1 MKERAILVTIKWDTL
16 RRDSTIE
23 EAAKELEEL
32 VASAGPGVIES
43 LIFRQKNPNAPFL
56 LDKGKVGQVVQIAAE
71 KEADVVIFESSLSS
85 TQQRNLEEILQ
96 TKTID
101 RTQLILDIFALRAKS
116 TEGKLQVELAQLK
129 YLLPRLSGKGI
140 YLSRLGGGIGTRG
153 PGEQKLEMDRRRIR
167 ERIVRLSRE
176 LENLQ
181 KRRLASITRK
191 VKKKFPLVALGGYT
205 NAGKSS
211 LFNALTG
218 AGVLVKGKLFSTL
231 DTTTRLLALPGN
243 RKALMVD
250 TVGFLRELPHHL
262 VESFKATLEEVVH
275 ADILLHVM
283 DATRPDLAI
292 LETAVKKVF
301 EELGI
306 REKKTILVLN
316 KIDLLRESDRA
327 RLMEFG
333 PQALARGTSAG
344 AVEHPV
350 LSGPHEDWCA
360 VSAKT
365 GEGLEILKK
374 KLAEYL
380 GSSRHEVELFIPRE
394 SLGLADFLYREGEVL
409 DRKDEAGGSFFRGN
423 LSSPAKMIFK
433 SKLKK
438 MHLNPL
444 DNN

>member
-1 MKERAILVTIKWDTL
+1 MRERAILVTIKFDVL

-32 VASAGPGVIES
+32 VASAGPWVIES

-56 LDKGKVGQVVQIAAE
+56 LDKGKVGQVVRIASE
-71 KEADVVIFESSLSS
+71 KEADVVIFESNLSS
-85 TQQRNLEEILQ
+85 TQQRNLEEILK

-167 ERIVRLSRE
+167 ERIARLGRE
-176 LENLQ
+176 LGNLQ
-181 KRRLASITRK
+181 KRRLASIAR
-191 VKKKFPLVALGGYT
+191 KKKKEFPLIALGGYT

-218 AGVLVKGKLFSTL
+218 AGVLVKDKLFSTL
-231 DTTTRLLALPGN
+231 DTTTRLLILPGN
-243 RKALMVD
+243 RKALVVD

-292 LETAVKKVF
+292 LENAVKKVF
-301 EELGI
+301 EELGV

-316 KIDLLRESDRA
+316 KIDLLKESERGK
-327 RLMEFG
+327 LMELR
-333 PQALARGTSAG
+333 PR
-344 AVEHPV
+344 
-350 LSGPHEDWCA
+350 EDWCA

-374 KLAEYL
+374 KLAEHL
-380 GSSRHEVELFIPRE
+380 GSSRDEVRFFIPRE

-409 DRKDEAGGSFFRGN
+409 GRKDEAGGSFFRVN
-423 LSSPAKMIFK
+423 LSGPAKMIFK

-444 DNN
+444 DNH

>member
-1 MKERAILVTIKWDTL
+1 MRERAILVTIKFDVL

-32 VASAGPGVIES
+32 VASAGPWVIES

-56 LDKGKVGQVVQIAAE
+56 LDKGKVGQVVRIASE
-71 KEADVVIFESSLSS
+71 KEADVVIFESNLSS
-85 TQQRNLEEILQ
+85 TQQRNLEEILK

-153 PGEQKLEMDRRRIR
+153 PGEHKLEMDRRRIR
-167 ERIVRLSRE
+167 ERIARLGRE
-176 LENLQ
+176 LGNLQ
-181 KRRLASITRK
+181 KRRLASIAR
-191 VKKKFPLVALGGYT
+191 KKKKEFPLIALGGYT

-218 AGVLVKGKLFSTL
+218 AGVLVKDKLFSTL
-231 DTTTRLLALPGN
+231 DTTTRLLILPGN
-243 RKALMVD
+243 RKALVVD

-292 LETAVKKVF
+292 LENAVKKVF
-301 EELGI
+301 EELGV

-316 KIDLLRESDRA
+316 KIDLLKESERGK
-327 RLMEFG
+327 LMELR
-333 PQALARGTSAG
+333 PR
-344 AVEHPV
+344 
-350 LSGPHEDWCA
+350 EDWCA

-374 KLAEYL
+374 KLAEHL
-380 GSSRHEVELFIPRE
+380 GSSRDEVRFFIPRE

-409 DRKDEAGGSFFRGN
+409 GRKDEAGGSFFRVN
-423 LSSPAKMIFK
+423 LSGPAKMIFK

-444 DNN
+444 DNH

>member
-1 MKERAILVTIKWDTL
+1 MRERAILVTIKFDAI

-23 EAAKELEEL
+23 EAARELEEL
-32 VASAGPGVIES
+32 VGSAGPSVLKS
-43 LIFRQKNPNAPFL
+43 LVFRQKNPNAPFL
-56 LDKGKVGQVVQIAAE
+56 LDKGKVGQIVQIAAE
-71 KEADVVIFESSLSS
+71 KETDVVIFESNLSS

-167 ERIVRLSRE
+167 ERIARLGRE

-181 KRRLASITRK
+181 KRRLASIVR
-191 VKKKFPLVALGGYT
+191 KKKKEFPLVALGGYT

-218 AGVLVKGKLFSTL
+218 AGVLVKDKLFSTL

-243 RKALMVD
+243 RKVLVVD

-283 DATRPDLAI
+283 DATRSDLAI
-292 LETAVKKVF
+292 LENAVKKVF

-316 KIDLLRESDRA
+316 KIDLLKESDRA
-327 RLMEFG
+327 KLMEFR
-333 PQALARGTSAG
+333 LN
-344 AVEHPV
+344 
-350 LSGPHEDWCA
+350 EDWCA

-374 KLAEYL
+374 KLAEHL
-380 GSSRHEVELFIPRE
+380 NSSRNEGVFFIPKE

-409 DRKDEAGGSFFRGN
+409 DRKDDAGGSIFRVN
-423 LSSPAKMIFK
+423 LSGPAKMIFK

-438 MHLNPL
+438 MHFKPA
-444 DNN
+444 

>member
-1 MKERAILVTIKWDTL
+1 MRERAILVTIKFDSL

-23 EAAKELEEL
+23 EAARELEEL
-32 VASAGPGVIES
+32 VVSAGPGVVEN

-71 KEADVVIFESSLSS
+71 KEADVVIFESNLSS
-85 TQQRNLEEILQ
+85 TQQRNLEEILR

-101 RTQLILDIFALRAKS
+101 RTQLILDIFARRAKS

-167 ERIVRLSRE
+167 ERIARLGRE

-181 KRRLASITRK
+181 KRRTASIAR
-191 VKKKFPLVALGGYT
+191 KKKKEFPLIALGGYT

-218 AGVLVKGKLFSTL
+218 AEVLVKDKLFSTL

-243 RKALMVD
+243 RKALVVD

-275 ADILLHVM
+275 ADVLLHVM
-283 DATRPDLAI
+283 DETRPDLAI
-292 LETAVKKVF
+292 LEKAVKKVF
-301 EELGI
+301 EELGV

-316 KIDLLRESDRA
+316 KIDLLKESDRA
-327 RLMEFG
+327 KLAEF
-333 PQALARGTSAG
+333 R
-344 AVEHPV
+344 
-350 LSGPHEDWCA
+350 PHEDWCA

-365 GEGLEILKK
+365 GEGLETLKK
-374 KLAEYL
+374 KLAVSL
-380 GSSRHEVELFIPRE
+380 GSSRDEVRLFIPRE

-409 DRKDEAGGSFFRGN
+409 DRKDEAGGSFFRVN
-423 LSSPAKMIFK
+423 LSGPAKMIFK

-438 MHLNPL
+438 MRLNPL
-444 DNN
+444 DNH